1 MANFK
6 EGYFQLLD
14 KVGLNKL
21 NPQSTNVDESLDK
34 YQQLEDVIRLGTD
47 RTRGGGDIQYTYD
60 SEQFLELEKTAKVRE
75 VLSEIGHYHRI
86 ASRGFLLARYYH
98 LLAKTVITKRD
109 NSFSVGD
116 DPLKLPYD
124 TKNKLKELKEEIE
137 KNPRGSI
144 EDKGNYKGIE
154 LAKAIE
160 KESGYY
166 STNQAP
172 IHIVDAN
179 NPELSIN
186 IYTVPRVL
194 EYNSEASHAVIKP
207 MGRNNAIYQY
217 TGSEDIL
224 TFEIDWYSRRGGID
238 EVIKDCRLLE
248 GFSKADGHRNKK
260 TVLLVWGDGDTLF
273 RDFEFV
279 VLSAPY
285 KLTQFSRG
293 YPTNDANKPFK
304 DLDMMPVSATQ
315 SVTLARVS
323 DKQLSFKEIAS
334 VADYRG

>member
-14 KVGLNKL
+14 KMGLNKL

-60 SEQFLELEKTAKVRE
+60 SEQFLELEKTSKVRE
-75 VLSEIGHYHRI
+75 VLSEIGHYHGI

-98 LLAKTVITKRD
+98 LLAKTVVTKWK
-109 NSFSVGD
+109 NNLIVD
-116 DPLKLPYD
+116 DDWLKTTYD
-124 TKNKLKELKEEIE
+124 TKRLLKYLEQK
-137 KNPRGSI
+137 I
-144 EDKGNYKGIE
+144 EDKPRGETEVKGNGIK
-154 LAKAIE
+154 LAEAIKDPEQQKAR
-160 KESGYY
+160 Y
-166 STNQAP
+166 ST
-172 IHIVDAN
+172 ISIVDTIN
-179 NPELSIN
+179 NNHSID

-207 MGRNNAIYQY
+207 MGRNSAIYQY

-224 TFEIDWYSRRGGID
+224 TFEIDWYSRNGDID

-248 GFSKADGHRNKK
+248 GFSKADGHGNKK
-260 TVLLVWGDGDTLF
+260 TVLLVWGAGGTLF
-273 RDFEFV
+273 KDFEFV

-293 YPTNDANKPFK
+293 YPTADANKPFK

-323 DKQLSFKEIAS
+323 DKQLSFKEIAY
-334 VADYRG
+334 VADYKGEK